1 MRFNILKSRRGKLEG
16 KLYLELKNETP
27 SVNNILD
34 IVDDYEKGNLET
46 IKKLRKNKIIDTKR
60 ISGGLKST
68 IHAHGPITEK
78 LIGSATKRIYG
89 TLLDGSTKPK
99 YSNRDIIDKILVI
112 IAMITLLILALT

>member
-1 MRFNILKSRRGKLEG
+1 MRFYLLKSRRGKLEE
-16 KLYLELKNETP
+16 KINLELKNETP
-27 SVNNILD
+27 NVNYILD
-34 IVDDYEKGNLET
+34 CIDYYEKDNLET

-89 TLLDGSTKPK
+89 TLLVSSTKPK
-99 YSNRDIIDKILVI
+99 YSSRDIIDKIIVITVI
-112 IAMITLLILALT
+112 ISLLILALA